1 MAVYVMYLAI
11 AMALTLVATPLVKK
25 LAVRWGAVD
34 KPDHRKVHTRIM
46 PRLGGLAIYIS
57 FAICF
62 FLFVPKTKEALS
74 IFIGGT
80 IIVITGAIDDRYQ
93 ISPKAKL
100 LGQIIAA
107 TIVMVGGLRV
117 ELFNLPFDGQINF
130 SWLLSIPITMLWV
143 VGVTNAVNL
152 IDGLDGLAA
161 GVSGIALL
169 AMSVMAFMMA
179 NTLAIL
185 FGVILLG
192 AVIGFL
198 FFNFHPAKIFMG
210 DTGSLF
216 LGFNLAAL
224 SVLGFKQVALMA
236 FIVPILIL
244 GVPLSDTFYAIVRR
258 WLHKEPIFQPDKNH
272 LHHCLLSMGYSH
284 RKTVIVIYSI
294 SAVFALS
301 AVLLSQSK
309 QWAAVIFIG
318 VLLILLEMGSEAV
331 GLMGKKTGPLLRFVR
346 LFRVREERLE
356 NTRSGK

>member
-11 AMALTLVATPLVKK
+11 AMVITLATTPLVKK
-25 LAVRWGAVD
+25 LAIRWGAVD
-34 KPDHRKVHTRIM
+34 KPDHRKVHTRLM
-46 PRLGGLAIYIS
+46 PRLGGLAIYIA

-62 FLFVPKTKEALS
+62 FLFVPKTKEALG
-74 IFIGGT
+74 IFIGAT
-80 IIVITGAIDDRYQ
+80 VIVITGAIDDRYQ

-107 TIVMVGGLRV
+107 AIVMAVGLRV
-117 ELFNLPFDGQINF
+117 EFINLPFDGQVNF
-130 SWLLSIPITMLWV
+130 SWLSIPITLLWL
-143 VGVTNAVNL
+143 VGVTNAINL

-169 AMSVMAFMMA
+169 ATAVMAVLMG
-179 NTLAIL
+179 NTMAIL
-185 FGVILLG
+185 FSVILLG

-224 SVLGFKQVALMA
+224 SILGFKQVTLMA

-258 WLHKEPIFQPDKNH
+258 WVHKQPISQPDKNH
-272 LHHCLLSMGYSH
+272 LHHCLLSMGFSH

-301 AVLLSQSK
+301 AVLFSQSK
-309 QWAAVIFIG
+309 QWAAMIIIG
-318 VLLILLEMGSEAV
+318 ILVILLEIGSETV
-331 GLMGKKTGPLLRFVR
+331 GLMGKKTRPLLRIARQIR
-346 LFRVREERLE
+346 LRARLE